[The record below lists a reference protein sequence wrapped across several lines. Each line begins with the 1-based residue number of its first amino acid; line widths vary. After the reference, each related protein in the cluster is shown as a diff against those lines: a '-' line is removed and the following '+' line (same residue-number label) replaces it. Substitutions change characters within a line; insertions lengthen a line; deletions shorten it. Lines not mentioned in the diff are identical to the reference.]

1 MVKEKKPKKVP
12 PKKEDAIEG
21 RKKGQQ
27 KGRGYLTINQIEQA
41 LAATGG
47 FITYAAKKLNCTHQ
61 NITKRIKGS
70 PYLQEV
76 QNSIHES
83 KLDLTEHTLLKQ
95 IKEEN
100 ITAILFFLKCKGRGR
115 GYIERPPETEQTEQP
130 AQPVKVVIEVVD
142 GRKG

>member
-12 PKKEDAIEG
+12 LKKEDTIEG

-41 LAATGG
+41 LVATGG

-83 KLDLTEHTLLKQ
+83 ILDLTEHALVKQ

-100 ITAILFFLKCKGRGR
+100 ITAILFYLKCQGKNR
-115 GYIERPPETEQTEQP
+115 GYIEKPKEEDQ
-130 AQPVKVVIEVVD
+130 AKEVNVFNID
-142 GRKG
+142 YGSKK